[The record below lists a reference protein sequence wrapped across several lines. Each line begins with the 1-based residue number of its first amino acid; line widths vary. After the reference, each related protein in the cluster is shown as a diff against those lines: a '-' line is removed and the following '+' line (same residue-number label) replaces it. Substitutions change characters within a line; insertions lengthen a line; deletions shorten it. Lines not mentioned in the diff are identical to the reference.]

1 MNTIFLSE
9 KNNAIAPCVA
19 TIGFFDGVHR
29 GHQYLIKHVI
39 DKAKACGL
47 ASTVITFDRHP
58 RQVLHSDY
66 VPQLLTTLD
75 NKLLL
80 LSKTGIDNAA
90 VLPFDEATAR
100 LSAFDFMKQVLHDRL
115 NVKQLIIGYDNR
127 FGHNREEDFGD
138 YVRYGNELGIEV
150 IHNQAFVLNGVN
162 VSSSVIRSFLQAGE
176 IDMAT
181 LCLGYSYTLVGKV
194 VHGFAQ
200 GRKMGFPT
208 ANIDTA
214 ESGQLVPAP
223 GVYAVKVKIENTVT
237 LLHGMMNIGMRP
249 TFDGSKLTLEVN
261 IFNFQGDLYGK
272 QLQVVFIHRIR
283 EERKF
288 NNALELA
295 EQLQKDR
302 LQIEEQFKKEIE

>member
-9 KNNAIAPCVA
+9 ENNAVAPCVA

-29 GHQYLIKHVI
+29 GHKYLIKHVT
-39 DKAKACGL
+39 DEAKACGL

-90 VLPFDEATAR
+90 VLPFDEATAG
-100 LSAFDFMKQVLHDRL
+100 LSAFDFMKQVLRNRL
-115 NVKQLIIGYDNR
+115 NVKKLVIGYDNR
-127 FGHNREEDFGD
+127 FGHNREEGFED
-138 YVRYGNELGIEV
+138 YVSYGHELGIEV
-150 IHNQAFVLNGVN
+150 IHNQAFVLNGVH

-176 IDMAT
+176 VDMAT
-181 LCLGYSYTLVGKV
+181 LCLGYPYTLVGKV
-194 VHGFAQ
+194 VHGFEQ
-200 GRKMGFPT
+200 GRKIGFPT
-208 ANIDTA
+208 ANIDTT
-214 ESGQLVPAP
+214 ESSQLIPAP
-223 GVYAVKVKIENTVT
+223 GVYAVKVRLENTIT

-261 IFNFQGDLYGK
+261 IFNFQGDIYGK
-272 QLQVVFIHRIR
+272 LLQVVFVHRIR

-295 EQLQKDR
+295 EQLREDR
-302 LQIEEQFKKEIE
+302 LQIEEQFNKDIE

>member
-9 KNNAIAPCVA
+9 ENNAVAPCVA

-29 GHQYLIKHVI
+29 GHKYLIKHVT
-39 DKAKACGL
+39 DEAKACGL

-58 RQVLHSDY
+58 RQVLHSNY

-100 LSAFDFMKQVLHDRL
+100 LSAFDFMKQVLRNRL
-115 NVKQLIIGYDNR
+115 NVKKLVIGYDNR
-127 FGHNREEDFGD
+127 FGHNREEGFED
-138 YVRYGNELGIEV
+138 YVRYGHELGIEV
-150 IHNQAFVLNGVN
+150 IHNQAFVLNGVH

-176 IDMAT
+176 VDMAT
-181 LCLGYSYTLVGKV
+181 LCLGYPYTLVGKV
-194 VHGFAQ
+194 VHGFEQ
-200 GRKMGFPT
+200 GRKIGFPT
-208 ANIDTA
+208 ANIDTT
-214 ESGQLVPAP
+214 ESSQLIPAP
-223 GVYAVKVKIENTVT
+223 GVYAVKVRLENTVT

-261 IFNFQGDLYGK
+261 IFNFRGDIYGK
-272 QLQVVFIHRIR
+272 LLQVVFIHRIR

-295 EQLQKDR
+295 EQLREDR
-302 LQIEEQFKKEIE
+302 LQIEEQFNKDIE

>member
-9 KNNAIAPCVA
+9 ENNAVAPCVA

-29 GHQYLIKHVI
+29 GHKYLIEHVT
-39 DKAKACGL
+39 DEAKACGL
-47 ASTVITFDRHP
+47 ASTVITFDQHP

-66 VPQLLTTLD
+66 VPQLLTTFD
-75 NKLLL
+75 SKLLL

-100 LSAFDFMKQVLHDRL
+100 LSAFDFMKQVLRNRL
-115 NVKQLIIGYDNR
+115 NVKKLVIGYDNR
-127 FGHNREEDFGD
+127 FGHNREEGFED
-138 YVRYGNELGIEV
+138 YVRYGHELGIEV
-150 IHNQAFVLNGVN
+150 IHNQAFVLNGVH

-176 IDMAT
+176 VDMAT
-181 LCLGYSYTLVGKV
+181 LCLGYPYTLVGKV
-194 VHGFAQ
+194 VHGFEQ
-200 GRKMGFPT
+200 GRKIGFPT
-208 ANIDTA
+208 ANIDTT
-214 ESGQLVPAP
+214 ESSQLIPAP
-223 GVYAVKVKIENTVT
+223 GVYAVKVRLENTVT

-261 IFNFQGDLYGK
+261 IFNFHGDIYGK
-272 QLQVVFIHRIR
+272 LLQVVFVHRIR

-295 EQLQKDR
+295 EQLREDR
-302 LQIEEQFKKEIE
+302 LQIEEQFNKDIE

>member
-1 MNTIFLSE
+1 
-9 KNNAIAPCVA
+9 
-19 TIGFFDGVHR
+19 
-29 GHQYLIKHVI
+29 
-39 DKAKACGL
+39 
-47 ASTVITFDRHP
+47 
-58 RQVLHSDY
+58 
-66 VPQLLTTLD
+66 
-75 NKLLL
+75 
-80 LSKTGIDNAA
+80 
-90 VLPFDEATAR
+90 
-100 LSAFDFMKQVLHDRL
+100 MKQVLHDRL

-127 FGHNREEDFGD
+127 FGHNREEDFED

-176 IDMAT
+176 IEMAT

-214 ESGQLVPAP
+214 ESSQLVPAP

-288 NNALELA
+288 NNALGLA

>member
-9 KNNAIAPCVA
+9 ENNAVAPCVA

-29 GHQYLIKHVI
+29 GHKYLIEHVT
-39 DKAKACGL
+39 DEAKACGL

-90 VLPFDEATAR
+90 VLPFDEATAH
-100 LSAFDFMKQVLHDRL
+100 LSAFDFMKQVLRNRL
-115 NVKQLIIGYDNR
+115 NVKKLVIGYDNR
-127 FGHNREEDFGD
+127 FGHNREEGFED
-138 YVRYGNELGIEV
+138 YVRYGHELGIEV
-150 IHNQAFVLNGVN
+150 IHNQAFVLNGVH

-176 IDMAT
+176 VDMAT
-181 LCLGYSYTLVGKV
+181 LCLGYPYTLVGKV

-200 GRKMGFPT
+200 GRKIGFPT
-208 ANIDTA
+208 ANIDTT
-214 ESGQLVPAP
+214 ESSQLIPAP
-223 GVYAVKVKIENTVT
+223 GVYAVKVRLENTVT

-261 IFNFQGDLYGK
+261 IFNFQGDIYGK
-272 QLQVVFIHRIR
+272 LLQVVFVHRIR

-295 EQLQKDR
+295 EQLREDR
-302 LQIEEQFKKEIE
+302 LQIEEQFNKDIE

>member
-9 KNNAIAPCVA
+9 ENNAVAPCVA

-29 GHQYLIKHVI
+29 GHKYLIKHVT
-39 DKAKACGL
+39 DEAKACGL

-58 RQVLHSDY
+58 RQVLHSNY

-100 LSAFDFMKQVLHDRL
+100 LSAFDFMKQVLRNRL
-115 NVKQLIIGYDNR
+115 NVKKLVIGYDNR
-127 FGHNREEDFGD
+127 FGHNREEGFED
-138 YVRYGNELGIEV
+138 YVRYGHELGIEV
-150 IHNQAFVLNGVN
+150 IHNQAFVLNGVH

-176 IDMAT
+176 VDMAT
-181 LCLGYSYTLVGKV
+181 LCLGYPYTLVGKV
-194 VHGFAQ
+194 VHGFEQ
-200 GRKMGFPT
+200 GRKIGFPT
-208 ANIDTA
+208 ANIDTT
-214 ESGQLVPAP
+214 ESSQLIPAP
-223 GVYAVKVKIENTVT
+223 GVYAVKVRLENTIT

-261 IFNFQGDLYGK
+261 IFNFQGDIYGK
-272 QLQVVFIHRIR
+272 LLQVVFVHRIR

-295 EQLQKDR
+295 EQLREDR
-302 LQIEEQFKKEIE
+302 LQIEEQFNKDIE

>member
-9 KNNAIAPCVA
+9 ENNAVAPCVA

-29 GHQYLIKHVI
+29 GHKYLIKHVT
-39 DKAKACGL
+39 DEAKTSGL

-100 LSAFDFMKQVLHDRL
+100 LSAFDFMKQVLRNRL
-115 NVKQLIIGYDNR
+115 NVKKLIIGYDNR
-127 FGHNREEDFGD
+127 FGHNREEGFED
-138 YVRYGNELGIEV
+138 YVRYGHELGIEV
-150 IHNQAFVLNGVN
+150 IHNQAFVLNGVH

-176 IDMAT
+176 VDMAT
-181 LCLGYSYTLVGKV
+181 LCLGYPYTLVGKV
-194 VHGFAQ
+194 VHGFEQ
-200 GRKMGFPT
+200 GRKIGFPT

-214 ESGQLVPAP
+214 ESSQLIPAP
-223 GVYAVKVKIENTVT
+223 GVYAVKVRLENTIT

-261 IFNFQGDLYGK
+261 IFNFQGDIYGK
-272 QLQVVFIHRIR
+272 LLQVVFVHRIR

-295 EQLQKDR
+295 EQLREDR
-302 LQIEEQFKKEIE
+302 LQIEEQFNKDIE

>member
-9 KNNAIAPCVA
+9 ENNAVAPCVA

-29 GHQYLIKHVI
+29 GHKYLIKHVT
-39 DKAKACGL
+39 DEAKTSGL

-90 VLPFDEATAR
+90 ILPFDEATAR
-100 LSAFDFMKQVLHDRL
+100 LSAFDFMKQVLRNRL
-115 NVKQLIIGYDNR
+115 NVKKLVIGYDNR
-127 FGHNREEDFGD
+127 FGYNREEGFED
-138 YVRYGNELGIEV
+138 YVRYGHELGIEV
-150 IHNQAFVLNGVN
+150 IHNQAFVLNGVH

-176 IDMAT
+176 VDMAT
-181 LCLGYSYTLVGKV
+181 LCLGYPYTLVGKV
-194 VHGFAQ
+194 VHGFEQ
-200 GRKMGFPT
+200 GRKIGFPT
-208 ANIDTA
+208 ANIDTT
-214 ESGQLVPAP
+214 ESSQLIPAP
-223 GVYAVKVKIENTVT
+223 GVYAVKVRLENTIT

-261 IFNFQGDLYGK
+261 IFNFQGDIYGK
-272 QLQVVFIHRIR
+272 LLQVVFVHRIR

-295 EQLQKDR
+295 EQLREDR
-302 LQIEEQFKKEIE
+302 LQIEEQFNKDIE

>member
-9 KNNAIAPCVA
+9 ENNAVAPCVA

-29 GHQYLIKHVI
+29 GHKYLIKHVT
-39 DKAKACGL
+39 DEAKTSGL

-58 RQVLHSDY
+58 RQVLHSNY

-90 VLPFDEATAR
+90 ILPFDEATAR
-100 LSAFDFMKQVLHDRL
+100 LSAFDFMKQVLRNRL
-115 NVKQLIIGYDNR
+115 NVKKLVIGYDNR
-127 FGHNREEDFGD
+127 FGHNREEGFED
-138 YVRYGNELGIEV
+138 YVRYGHELGIEV
-150 IHNQAFVLNGVN
+150 IHNQAFVLNGVH

-176 IDMAT
+176 VDMAT
-181 LCLGYSYTLVGKV
+181 LCLGYPYTLVGKV
-194 VHGFAQ
+194 VHGFEQ
-200 GRKMGFPT
+200 GRKIGFPT
-208 ANIDTA
+208 ANIDTT
-214 ESGQLVPAP
+214 ESSQLIPAP
-223 GVYAVKVKIENTVT
+223 GVYAVKVRLENTIT

-261 IFNFQGDLYGK
+261 IFNFQGDIYGK
-272 QLQVVFIHRIR
+272 LLQVVFVHRIR

-295 EQLQKDR
+295 EQLREDR
-302 LQIEEQFKKEIE
+302 LQIEEQFNKDIE